1 MDESLVRNGD
11 GESCASVC
19 LCVHEGNMRTRFY
32 LQFILVLTSLTHTH
46 THIHIHTHTHSRA
59 RAFLSLYLS
68 LTGMVTLK
76 WTLRDGSQ
84 TVNVRR
90 AISAGAAFPFSAV
103 ATTAVAVARF
113 SA

>member
-19 LCVHEGNMRTRFY
+19 FCVHEGNMRTRFY
-32 LQFILVLTSLTHTH
+32 LQFILVLTSHTHTH
-46 THIHIHTHTHSRA
+46 THTHTHSRA